1 MGNTTH
7 AGNRGQ
13 GQRGDAESGLAP
25 ADRGEVVRLAR
36 RMWESVREHK
46 RTTLGV
52 EVPAWDVMDPGERE
66 TMILLAAE
74 SLGHKTT

>member
-1 MGNTTH
+1 
-7 AGNRGQ
+7 
-13 GQRGDAESGLAP
+13 
-25 ADRGEVVRLAR
+25 
-36 RMWESVREHK
+36 MWESVREHK